1 MKLRQAFGEVI
12 RETRL
17 ERKMTLRDLALESSV
32 ALGYLSEIER
42 GQKEASSEIID
53 SVASGL
59 GMSLSELVVQT
70 GYRIMLNEPA
80 VEPENRL
87 EFARVY

>member
-1 MKLRQAFGEVI
+1 MKLRQAYGEVI
-12 RETRL
+12 REARL

-87 EFARVY
+87 EFARV

>member
-1 MKLRQAFGEVI
+1 MKLREAYGDVI
-12 RETRL
+12 REARL
-17 ERKMTLRDLALESSV
+17 ERKMTLRQLALGSSV

-42 GQKEASSEIID
+42 GQKEASSEILD
-53 SVASGL
+53 SVAFGL
-59 GMSLSELVVQT
+59 GISLSELVVQT

-87 EFARVY
+87 EFARV

>member
-1 MKLRQAFGEVI
+1 MKLRQAYGEVI
-12 RETRL
+12 REARL